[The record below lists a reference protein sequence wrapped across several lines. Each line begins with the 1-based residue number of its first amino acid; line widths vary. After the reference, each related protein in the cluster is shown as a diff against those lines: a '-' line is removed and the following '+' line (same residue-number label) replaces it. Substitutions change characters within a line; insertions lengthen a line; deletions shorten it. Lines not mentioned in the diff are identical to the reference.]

1 MNSNNQTTIQMKV
14 QDDIKSKF
22 IRTQKALTL
31 KPSKGIGTGVS
42 KTRIV
47 NGLSCETREGDWFFK
62 ADMPK
67 QVGGFASASSP
78 GALGR
83 AALGSC
89 LAIGYMMWASK
100 LDVIIDSLEVEI
112 KADYDDGGLFATSDA
127 PPGYLE
133 VQYIVKIKSPASL
146 AEIENVLDLG
156 DKHSP
161 YLDVFARAQSC
172 IRQVE
177 LIK

>member
-1 MNSNNQTTIQMKV
+1 MKE
-14 QDDIKSKF
+14 QDDIKNKF
-22 IRTQKALTL
+22 ERTRKALTL
-31 KPSKGIGTGVS
+31 KPSLGHGTGVS
-42 KTRIV
+42 KTRII
-47 NGLSCETREGDWFFK
+47 NGLSCETKEGDWVFK

-67 QVGGFASASSP
+67 QVGGYETASSP

-100 LDVIIDSLEVEI
+100 LDIKIDRLEVEI
-112 KADYDDGGLFATSDA
+112 EADYDDGGLFNTSDS
-127 PPGYLE
+127 PPGYIE
-133 VQYIVKIKSPASL
+133 IRYRVKIKGHASPE
-146 AEIENVLDLG
+146 EIENLLNMA

-161 YLDVFARAQSC
+161 YLDVFSRAQSC

-177 LIK
+177 LINE

>member
-1 MNSNNQTTIQMKV
+1 MKE
-14 QDDIKSKF
+14 QDDIKNKF
-22 IRTQKALTL
+22 IRSQKALTL
-31 KPSKGIGTGVS
+31 KPSLGLGTGVS

-47 NGLSCETREGDWFFK
+47 NGLSCETIEDDWVFK
-62 ADMPK
+62 TDMPE
-67 QVGGFASASSP
+67 QIGGFASASSP

-100 LDVIIDSLEVEI
+100 LDVIIESLEVEI
-112 KADYDDGGLFATSDA
+112 EADYDDGGLFDTSDS

-133 VQYIVKIKSPASL
+133 IRYLVRIKSLASPN
-146 AEIENVLDLG
+146 EIENVLNLG

-161 YLDVFARAQSC
+161 YLDVFSRAQSC
-172 IRQVE
+172 KRQIE
-177 LIK
+177 LINN

>member
-1 MNSNNQTTIQMKV
+1 MKE

-22 IRTQKALTL
+22 NRTSKALTL
-31 KPSKGIGTGVS
+31 KPSLGLATAVS

-47 NGLSCETREGDWFFK
+47 EGLSCETREGDWIFK

-67 QVGGFASASSP
+67 QVGGFETASSP

-100 LDVIIDSLEVEI
+100 LDIKIESLEVEI
-112 KADYDDGGLFATSDA
+112 EADYDDGGLFDTSDS

-133 VQYIVKIKSPASL
+133 IRYLVKIKSPASSE
-146 AEIENVLDLG
+146 EIQNVLDLG

-161 YLDVFARAQSC
+161 YLDVFSRAQSC
-172 IRQVE
+172 TRQVE
-177 LIK
+177 LIND